1 MGESND
7 HVGHRCVDAIN
18 PNCAGEGFIDLQY
31 VRTQL
36 FQPGKGAVACAE
48 IIDSQLHPFEMKM
61 LGHMVVAILK
71 YVAFGELHHQLLYR
85 MGAEPVVMQI
95 AQQFAVGEM
104 AGGDVDA
111 DVKMF
116 VLRKKS

>member
-1 MGESND
+1 
-7 HVGHRCVDAIN
+7 
-18 PNCAGEGFIDLQY
+18 
-31 VRTQL
+31 
-36 FQPGKGAVACAE
+36 
-48 IIDSQLHPFEMKM
+48 MKM

-116 VLRKKS
+116 VLRKRANLWAVWEMT